1 MAHWPNGRWFRTRN
15 FADSAKNVSRVLSE
29 TIPWSLLGTLM
40 CSGSID
46 SMIRDGLS
54 SKIHLHS
61 PKQLPIRQ
69 CPCKLSKFVQGA
81 GWTDFTKQTV
91 SSSPNASILSKG
103 SQKGPYETEPKGIL
117 NRFSSF
123 FSALNENSSEIASW
137 SAVIATGFSPEV
149 IFQRVGLLPYS

>member
-69 CPCKLSKFVQGA
+69 FPFRLSKFVQGA

-91 SSSPNASILSKG
+91 SSSSNASILSKAN
-103 SQKGPYETEPKGIL
+103 QMGPYEMISKGNL
-117 NRFSSF
+117 KRFSSF
-123 FSALNENSSEIASW
+123 SSALNGNSWREND
-137 SAVIATGFSPEV
+137 T
-149 IFQRVGLLPYS
+149 FQRENLRFVSPWGFHPKYRISWF